1 MAIPYYMETI
11 GVWTPAHV
19 LLLFLHLLTLLTSDG
34 HPVSSSYN
42 PRRKKL
48 PFRGQQTVISLQ
60 FRVLENV
67 SKYETYQRSQMIE
80 LNFQSTRV
88 SYTLQ
93 PRDLEVYLTPPE
105 I

>member
-19 LLLFLHLLTLLTSDG
+19 LLLFLHLLTFLTSDG

-42 PRRKKL
+42 PRLKL